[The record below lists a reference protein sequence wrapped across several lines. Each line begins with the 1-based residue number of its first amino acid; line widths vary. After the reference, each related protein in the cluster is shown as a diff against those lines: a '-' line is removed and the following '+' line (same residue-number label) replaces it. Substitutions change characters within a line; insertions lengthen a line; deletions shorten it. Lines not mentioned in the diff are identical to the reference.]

1 MFSSLSHRLSVTG
14 LFALLWACA
23 TASPE
28 NPESAAT
35 LYRGLDDG
43 DLARMTPVLQRT
55 LESALSGETARWR
68 NDETNRSGSVRPL
81 RPFRTATGYYC
92 REFEDLI
99 TDGGSNES
107 SAGTASRNEAGLGVI
122 ALEANPPS

>member
-1 MFSSLSHRLSVTG
+1 MFCSLSHRLSVAG

-81 RPFRTATGYYC
+81 RTFRTATGYYC
-92 REFEDLI
+92 REFEELI
-99 TDGGSNES
+99 TDGGSNAS
-107 SAGTASRNEAGLGVI
+107 GVHTACRNDDGIWVI
-122 ALEANPPS
+122 ALEPKPPS